1 MGRSTLQVVMITLLP
16 ALLVA
21 QQTPQA
27 APSAAT
33 PAPAASTQPAAPPPD
48 RPRVF
53 ITDSNSWEVRG
64 SAGGSSRGFAAAS
77 AGGARPQTAEVIKTF
92 GQRCP
97 QVIVNNR
104 VDVSDYVVEL
114 DHEGG
119 KGVLTHKDK
128 IVVFVQTSGDSIF
141 SKSTLSVGGSVQD
154 ACEAITGHWAAHA
167 SELKAARAPAATPN
181 PTATVVPVAVS
192 TATSGASLSVSST
205 PPGADIEIDGA
216 FVGSTPSTL
225 TVTPGIHEVVVKKKG
240 FADWTRKLNVTGG
253 TVNLAADLEAS
264 STT

>member
-1 MGRSTLQVVMITLLP
+1 MGRSTLQVALITLLP

-27 APSAAT
+27 APA
-33 PAPAASTQPAAPPPD
+33 APAQATAAAAQPSGPPA
-48 RPRVF
+48 RVF

-97 QVIVNNR
+97 QVVVNNR

-119 KGVLTHKDK
+119 KGLLNHKDK

-154 ACEAITGHWAAHA
+154 ACEAITAHWAAHA
-167 SELKAARAPAATPN
+167 AELRAALAPAPAPTTPPAVTPAAVAT
-181 PTATVVPVAVS
+181 A
-192 TATSGASLSVSST
+192 ASLSVSST

-225 TVTPGIHEVVVKKKG
+225 TVTPGTHQVVIKKKG

-253 TVNLAADLEAS
+253 TVNLAAELDVAS
-264 STT
+264 N